1 MKKAGLYLVLAFAIY
16 LIGQLLWFLIIILDE
31 PLFGS
36 EFLETL
42 MLILI
47 FTLTGIFGLIGG
59 VILYRSGNSSR

>member
-1 MKKAGLYLVLAFAIY
+1 
-16 LIGQLLWFLIIILDE
+16 IGQLLWFLIIILDE

>member
-47 FTLTGIFGLIGG
+47 FTLTGIFGLIGSFL
-59 VILYRSGNSSR
+59 LYKKASSL